1 MFIKTFKD
9 SCRLVKINSKKGIGL
24 RKNGF
29 HKSSLVGFPPQEYI
43 MEDCSICF
51 ETITADTGHCTL
63 GCAHTFHT
71 ACIGRWT
78 IQTTASCPLCRKELG
93 ETEVLPKAPIIPDD
107 FPVRQ
112 NTDTGQIDYYMTHYR
127 PQPYVV
133 QIDARPGRRMTI
145 FRGESSPRI
154 HIGNGIR
161 VPNRDIVEVMS
172 LGRVSRGSA
181 IVALRENEGNVA
193 EALYELDHPSPV
205 EDEPEPPPR
214 NLLEPTDDM
223 FTAWALERLF
233 TKGTIVIRNYHRFG
247 SIKDLEER
255 QGVMTFR
262 HGFWIHPEYND
273 IVTIRRSRSF

>member
-1 MFIKTFKD
+1 
-9 SCRLVKINSKKGIGL
+9 
-24 RKNGF
+24 
-29 HKSSLVGFPPQEYI
+29 

-63 GCAHTFHT
+63 GCSHTFHT

-78 IQTTASCPLCRKELG
+78 TQTTASCPLCRKQLG
-93 ETEVLPKAPIIPDD
+93 ETELVSKPIPDD

-112 NTDTGQIDYYMTHYR
+112 NTDTGQLDQYISQWIHR
-127 PQPYVV
+127 PHVV

-145 FRGESSPRI
+145 FHGESSPRI
-154 HIGNGIR
+154 HIGNGIS
-161 VPNRDIVEVMS
+161 VLESDVDEVM
-172 LGRVSRGSA
+172 GFARVSRSSA
-181 IVALRENEGNVA
+181 IVALRENEGNVS
-193 EALYELDHPSPV
+193 EALYDLDHASSV
-205 EDEPEPPPR
+205 EEEPEPPPR
-214 NLLEPTDDM
+214 SPLEPTDDM

-233 TKGTIVIRNYHRFG
+233 TKGTIIIRNYHRFG